1 MKTIQVKAEKRSD
14 IGKAATRRLRSEGKV
29 PGVIYGGEE
38 NVHFSTTQLG
48 VRDLVYTPEFIIA
61 EVEVEGKS
69 YRCILKDIQFD
80 VVTDDLTHIDFLEL
94 VEGKKV
100 IANLPIN
107 FVGQPVGVKAGGRLV
122 TKLNTLK
129 VRTYPKHL
137 VSQLDIDI
145 TDLKLNGNKRVQD
158 VPAENME
165 VMNPPRIPIASVVMT
180 RALKQAGSGEG
191 DADGADAGEG
201 EEATEAAA
209 E

>member
-180 RALKQAGSGEG
+180 RALKQAGSG
-191 DADGADAGEG
+191 DGADAGEG
-201 EEATEAAA
+201 EGEEATEEAAA

>member
-180 RALKQAGSGEG
+180 RALKQAGSG
-191 DADGADAGEG
+191 DGADAGEG
-201 EEATEAAA
+201 EEATEEAAA